1 MLVPVR
7 GVVVLVVGIV
17 RVWIL
22 IIWMRRV
29 GLGIGLPD
37 SGGGGSGGSR
47 CSGSVSGVLVDNFGT
62 LRAGANWCDAFSFFA
77 DHATGRLVHSGGHS
91 CDKGSGNSYV
101 SALADASK
109 AVCALPGWLPVVMNE
124 WEGTIPTDLFAD
136 YDLNTSTVVFPP
148 VRSFHFLM
156 TTQKVLCFFIHSCF
170 IILAYM

>member
-1 MLVPVR
+1 M
-7 GVVVLVVGIV
+7 
-17 RVWIL
+17 
-22 IIWMRRV
+22 

-37 SGGGGSGGSR
+37 SGGGGSR

-109 AVCALPGWLPVVMNE
+109 AVCALPGWLPVVLVMNE

-136 YDLNTSTVVFPP
+136 YDLNTSTIFTTIVNTFIFVIAIFKTPTI
-148 VRSFHFLM
+148 SM
-156 TTQKVLCFFIHSCF
+156 TV
-170 IILAYM
+170 